1 MTLGRKRGID
11 DSLKS
16 LFIGHMVYGL
26 AKRLRNAIPIN
37 ANGAPSRSKLD
48 GSGVVIGPDGV

>member
-1 MTLGRKRGID
+1 MN
-11 DSLKS
+11 SLKS